1 VKFWKP
7 SGVDFKLLFPK
18 KLKTKEH
25 LKQTKKPLI
34 LVRVLDILQVAN
46 VSTETSAISNKGFI
60 IN

>member
-34 LVRVLDILQVAN
+34 LVRVLDILQVASKN
-46 VSTETSAISNKGFI
+46 VSQLKLLQ
-60 IN
+60 